1 MCTYKFNSLDSCST
15 DSSIDN
21 SIETLSS
28 PLFPYYK
35 PILTSD
41 ARARTIISGYHVS
54 LNCIKI
60 LRLFVYIINQIFCR
74 TNNIL

>member
-1 MCTYKFNSLDSCST
+1 MCTYKFNSLGSCSA

-54 LNCIKI
+54 VGYLKI
-60 LRLFVYIINQIFCR
+60 I
-74 TNNIL
+74 